1 MNTGD
6 KLCARHFVRVRMTR
20 GITVKRITT
29 ELVDDLD
36 GAVIAPGDGGTVT
49 FALEGASYEIDLR
62 RANQQELR
70 DSLAP
75 FIAKARST
83 GRRSS
88 GAPRKRSSGNS
99 DTAAVREWA
108 LRNGYTVGDRGRIPA
123 EIREAYSAAQR

>member
-1 MNTGD
+1 M
-6 KLCARHFVRVRMTR
+6 
-20 GITVKRITT
+20 KRITT

-36 GAVIAPGDGGTVT
+36 GTVIAAGEGGTVT
-49 FALEGASYEIDLR
+49 FALNGASYEIDLG
-62 RANQQELR
+62 RANQQALR

-75 FIAKARST
+75 FIAQARST

-108 LRNGYTVGDRGRIPA
+108 QRNGYTVGDRGRIPA